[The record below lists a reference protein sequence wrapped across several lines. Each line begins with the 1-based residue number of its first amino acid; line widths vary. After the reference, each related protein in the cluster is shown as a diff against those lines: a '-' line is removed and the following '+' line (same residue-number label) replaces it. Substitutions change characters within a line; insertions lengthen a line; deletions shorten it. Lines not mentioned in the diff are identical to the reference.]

1 MNGGFLDLYPNSN
14 ALRILS
20 TTTKLGSLEYILSI
34 NMHVTRALQCQSG

>member
-20 TTTKLGSLEYILSI
+20 TTTELGGLEYILSI
-34 NMHVTRALQCQSG
+34 TFSIDMHVTGAR